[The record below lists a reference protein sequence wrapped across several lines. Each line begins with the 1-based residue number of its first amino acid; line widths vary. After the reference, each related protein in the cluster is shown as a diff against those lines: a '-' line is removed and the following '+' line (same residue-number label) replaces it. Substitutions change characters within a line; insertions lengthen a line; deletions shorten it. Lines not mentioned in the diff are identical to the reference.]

1 MYKAE
6 LRCTKCPIICTNQTG
21 RSNLYCNGAIE
32 CEYQRATIEW
42 DGLAA
47 QKNEEAPETI
57 DNNDRDSISEKYNE
71 LLMAV
76 EDKFDGETRHETA
89 LKYIRFAQTIR
100 TAGSSETKPVS

>member
-1 MYKAE
+1 ME
-6 LRCTKCPIICTNQTG
+6 
-21 RSNLYCNGAIE
+21 NLKRYTMVIRRDENGI
-32 CEYQRATIEW
+32 ATPALKIR
-42 DGLAA
+42 
-47 QKNEEAPETI
+47 QKGDVVKFSDIKDVLNSTP
-57 DNNDRDSISEKYNE
+57 NNDRDSISEKYNE

>member
-57 DNNDRDSISEKYNE
+57 DNNDRDAIFRIRHIVDNSHSFSRQQI
-71 LLMAV
+71 LLV
-76 EDKFDGETRHETA
+76 LQDIIETA
-89 LKYIRFAQTIR
+89 
-100 TAGSSETKPVS
+100 PVS

>member
-47 QKNEEAPETI
+47 QKKDEAPETI
-57 DNNDRDSISEKYNE
+57 DNNKSEQCCDNPNICFYGLN
-71 LLMAV
+71 
-76 EDKFDGETRHETA
+76 
-89 LKYIRFAQTIR
+89 
-100 TAGSSETKPVS
+100 ETKCYNCGEIFSK